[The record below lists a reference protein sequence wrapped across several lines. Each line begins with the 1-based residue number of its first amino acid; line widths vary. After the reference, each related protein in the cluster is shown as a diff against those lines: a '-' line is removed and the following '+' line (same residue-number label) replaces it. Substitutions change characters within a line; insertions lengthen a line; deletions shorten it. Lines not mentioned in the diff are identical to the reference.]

1 MFDTPNPDVG
11 HLLAITGNMMSG
23 KTEELIARIRTFER
37 VEAIR
42 VQAAKREGTLYQG
55 RKVGVYKH
63 GLDTRY
69 SDTQIASHSGQRM
82 QAILVESAQA
92 LYQDVITNG
101 YGIVACDEVQFFME
115 KDDDGYVIIKVLAE
129 LLRQRCLVIVSG
141 LDKDFRG
148 MPFGPMGDILALADE
163 RVSLTSTCVRCGAP
177 AVLPQ
182 RLINGRPADWNDPIV
197 FPGATEAY
205 EPRCRRCHVTFY
217 SKTSEFAAANNNADA
232 AYAVGTQR
240 EACTPDKRTAVEKP
254 GSFAGVMYESVQ
266 SMESL
271 ALAKAEAAAGDK

>member
-1 MFDTPNPDVG
+1 MFDTKSPDVG

-42 VQAAKREGTLYQG
+42 VQAAKREGTRYKR
-55 RKVGVYKH
+55 RKIGVYKH

-69 SDTQIASHSGQRM
+69 SDTEIASHSGQRM
-82 QAILVESAQA
+82 QASLVESAQA
-92 LYQDVITNG
+92 LYEDVIKNG

-115 KDDDGYVIIKVLAE
+115 KDDDGYVIIKVLAQ
-129 LLRQRCLVIVSG
+129 LLRRRCLVVVSG

-217 SKTSEFAAANNNADA
+217 SQSTELNPAD
-232 AYAVGTQR
+232 G
-240 EACTPDKRTAVEKP
+240 
-254 GSFAGVMYESVQ
+254 FESI
-266 SMESL
+266 
-271 ALAKAEAAAGDK
+271 ALAKAEVAAGNE

>member
-11 HLLAITGNMMSG
+11 HLLVITGNMMSG

-42 VQAAKREGTLYQG
+42 AQAARREDIVYKA
-55 RKVGVYKH
+55 RRIGVYKH

-69 SDTQIASHSGQRM
+69 SDTQIASHSGQRIE
-82 QAILVESAQA
+82 ATLVDSPIA
-92 LYQDVITNG
+92 LYNDVMTNT

-115 KDDDGYVIIKVLAE
+115 RDADGYVIIKVLAQ
-129 LLRQRCLVIVSG
+129 LLRQRCLVVVSG

-182 RLINGRPADWNDPIV
+182 RLIDGRPAAWNDPIV
-197 FPGATEAY
+197 FPGATESY

-217 SKTSEFAAANNNADA
+217 SESTEVYPVDTRSVVDVVRAEVAAAD
-232 AYAVGTQR
+232 
-240 EACTPDKRTAVEKP
+240 E
-254 GSFAGVMYESVQ
+254 
-266 SMESL
+266 
-271 ALAKAEAAAGDK
+271 